1 MKKIVIGATALL
13 VVLMVIAAVL
23 VKNSNKLIKEKIEAS
38 LGKNVNIQELSLSWG
53 GVEAVGVQVMQDKTV
68 IAKADRIGIKAD
80 FLGFLKQ
87 GISLSSIT
95 LEKPYLQLQIDQ
107 NGEYINPFAAPETA
121 KKDAG
126 KPAEPLR
133 FSIGSV
139 TIRDGEISVLDR
151 RKVPD
156 MQAIGVKNVALE
168 FRDVAYPLADASSRI
183 DFSAALEG
191 RFIAG
196 TVKVKGE
203 VNLKTKALQLTFA
216 GQQLILLDSREKG
229 AAAKSD
235 SAHIVVASDKTKPG
249 HYTFTEFNLVRPY
262 LRVERDRTGE
272 FVNPFLST
280 EAVKTPPA
288 KKNSERAVQEKSDE
302 PTLLFQK
309 LQISEGI
316 IDYFNGM
323 VAAPPHHTRLEA
335 VALTMDNVSLP
346 TTNVSSNYVFSANI
360 QNGSVSSKGVTALQS
375 KDSKGTVTVR
385 NLDITKFKPY
395 FQKKGDA
402 DLVRGAMNLDMDLS
416 IKSRILNAP
425 GRVVLKNLAFAT
437 GGGTGAVFLGVPRN
451 LVLDALK
458 SGNNEI
464 AFDVRLE
471 GNLDDPK
478 FSVRE
483 GLMKRFAAGLAGKL
497 GVGVVEMGGAVVGA
511 GKEGVEQVG
520 KGARGIG
527 EGLRKMFKK

>member
-1 MKKIVIGATALL
+1 MKKIIIGGAVL
-13 VVLMVIAAVL
+13 VVAFVLVAAIL

-53 GVEAVGVQVMQDKTV
+53 GVDAIGVQVMQDKTV

-87 GISLSSIT
+87 GIALSSLT
-95 LEKPYLQLQIDQ
+95 LERPYLQLQIDA
-107 NGEYINPFAAPETA
+107 NGEYINPFASSGAA
-121 KKDAG
+121 KKDEG
-126 KPAEPLR
+126 KPAESTM
-133 FSIGSV
+133 FAIGSIAV
-139 TIRDGEISVLDR
+139 RDGEIAMIDR

-156 MQAIGVKNVALE
+156 MQAIGVKKIALE
-168 FRDVAYPLADASSRI
+168 FRDLVYPLADTSSRI
-183 DFSAALEG
+183 DFSAVMEG

-196 TVKVKGE
+196 TVKVKGD
-203 VNLKTKALQLTFA
+203 VNLKTKALQLTFD
-216 GQQLILLDSREKG
+216 GQQLVLLDSREKG

-235 SAHIVVASDKTKPG
+235 SAHVVVASDKTKPG
-249 HYTFTEFNLVRPY
+249 RYNFAEFSLVRPS

-272 FVNPFLST
+272 FVNPFLAV
-280 EAVKTPPA
+280 EAAKTPPA
-288 KKNSERAVQEKSDE
+288 KKNAETAAKETSNE

-309 LQISEGI
+309 IHVSEGI

-323 VAAPPHHTRLEA
+323 VAIPPHHTRIEA
-335 VALTMDNVSLP
+335 VSLMMDNVSLP
-346 TTNVSSNYVFSANI
+346 ATNDSSNYVFSANI

-375 KDSKGTVTVR
+375 KDTKGTVTVR

-402 DLVRGAMNLDMDLS
+402 DLVRGTMNLDMDLS

-437 GGGTGAVFLGVPRN
+437 GGGTGAAFLGVPRN
-451 LVLDALK
+451 IVLTALQT
-458 SGNNEI
+458 GNNEI
-464 AFDVRLE
+464 AFDMKLE

-483 GLMKRFAAGLAGKL
+483 GLMKRLTAGLADKL
-497 GVGVVEMGGAVVGA
+497 GVGVAEMGGAVIGA
-511 GKEGVEQVG
+511 GKQGVEQIG
-520 KGARGIG
+520 KGAQGIG